1 MRHRVPM
8 LSLDNAMA
16 AGEVS
21 EFLRR
26 VRRFLNSA
34 EDAPLD
40 LVAEPKIDGLSAN
53 LRYEDGLFV
62 QGATR
67 GDGTVGEDVTAN
79 LRTIHDI
86 PQRLEGAGSPR
97 CWRCAARCTWSAPT
111 SWR

>member
-1 MRHRVPM
+1 M
-8 LSLDNAMA
+8 LSLDNAMG

-21 EFLRR
+21 EFVRR
-26 VRRFLNSA
+26 VGRFLNLG

-40 LVAEPKIDGLSAN
+40 LVAEAKIDGLSAN
-53 LRYEDGLFV
+53 LRYEDGSFA

-86 PQRLEGAGSPR
+86 PPCRR
-97 CWRCAARCTWSAPT
+97 VWKCAARCTWSAPT